1 MFSHLSFFFPSISLY
16 KWGFPA
22 TVDDTGGFSQIDLLV
37 GYFLQPTAGYS
48 STIGALRSERWDLA
62 LHFLYE
68 AQAAMS
74 FQRKEGDLPSG
85 K

>member
-1 MFSHLSFFFPSISLY
+1 
-16 KWGFPA
+16 
-22 TVDDTGGFSQIDLLV
+22 LLV
-37 GYFLQPTAGYS
+37 GNFLQRTAGYS

-74 FQRKEGDLPSG
+74 FQRKEGDLING
-85 K
+85 NMNHY

>member
-1 MFSHLSFFFPSISLY
+1 MFSHLSFFSHQSAFINGVFQPRLMTPEVSARLICWL
-16 KWGFPA
+16 A
-22 TVDDTGGFSQIDLLV
+22 TSFN
-37 GYFLQPTAGYS
+37 PTAGYS